1 MSKNL
6 LTKEERAKRLELL
19 KQALVEK
26 FDTEL
31 DDKELAMLNDM
42 DDEALYNMNKI
53 NIGELLERYAKRFG
67 SKFPPKPNN

>member
-26 FDTEL
+26 FGTEL
-31 DDKELAMLNDM
+31 NDKELAMLNEM
-42 DDEALYNMNKI
+42 DDEALYNMDKI
-53 NIGELLERYAKRFG
+53 NIGEVLEQYAKRFG